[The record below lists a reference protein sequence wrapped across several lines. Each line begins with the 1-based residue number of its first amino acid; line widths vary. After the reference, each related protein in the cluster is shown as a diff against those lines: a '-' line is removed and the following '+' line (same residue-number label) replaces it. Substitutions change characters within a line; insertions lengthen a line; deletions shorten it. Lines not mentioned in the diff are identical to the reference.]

1 MAETGTI
8 GIAIIVIQ
16 LLKLI
21 TILPKRAKSRKG
33 DE

>member
-16 LLKLI
+16 LLKLV
-21 TILPKRAKSRKG
+21 TILPKRTKSKKG

>member
-1 MAETGTI
+1 MAETDTI

-16 LLKLI
+16 LLKLV
-21 TILPKRAKSRKG
+21 TILPTITKSKKG